1 MCKSRG
7 RWVEQISQVATQ
19 RCTHMQ
25 QLHTSFMLAVL
36 HTLMFSFASS
46 RVPPAQWVQ
55 KSAVQ
60 CEPRGRPLRE
70 QHFPTGGNAARA
82 GGRFIIIGRQ
92 IFVSI
97 ASAARETTRGRTG
110 WVQRARRRR
119 RAPRSRHVPPMRSS
133 PLVVPAR
140 AFLAI
145 SSLRSRHVP
154 MRSSP
159 LFVLA
164 RAFLAIGRPC
174 GKQVTTVETVFMEPL
189 AKFVPSPLESYCR
202 SFQWTELG
210 NIVER

>member
-1 MCKSRG
+1 MVCTAPCCPANGARSEARAKTANMWKSRG
-7 RWVEQISQVATQ
+7 KWVEQISQVATQ
-19 RCTHMQ
+19 RCRHME

-60 CEPRGRPLRE
+60 CEPQGRPLRE

-92 IFVSI
+92 IFVPI
-97 ASAARETTRGRTG
+97 ASAVRQTTRGRTG

-119 RAPRSRHVPPMRSS
+119 RAPRSRHVPMRSS
-133 PLVVPAR
+133 PLVVP
-140 AFLAI
+140 
-145 SSLRSRHVP
+145 
-154 MRSSP
+154 
-159 LFVLA
+159 A

-189 AKFVPSPLESYCR
+189 AKFVPSPVESYCS
-202 SFQWTELG
+202 SFQWT
-210 NIVER
+210 